1 MFRLL
6 LFAAF
11 CLALLPGPLAQSASD
26 PVKARESLERGVALM
41 KQGSP
46 DAVGLLQQAAA
57 LDPENALAWHYLGTA
72 QLAMQSFRDAEDSLQ
87 KALRLDEAKP
97 SLGRKLRR
105 ETADALGLAF
115 AHQKDYAKATEV
127 YRSALAGDAEAA
139 GLWYNLACVRALSG
153 DRAGAL
159 SALREALLLD
169 GRLTSPQLPAPS
181 SDPDFKGLYGDP
193 AFFAVLLTNVGPQP
207 NDRPGDSLT
216 REGARLLAAGDSA
229 AAGAALRAALERD
242 PESARAWF
250 LLGGALE
257 DLKDG
262 PGAAA
267 AYAKAL
273 SFKVP
278 LGPDLVQSMARHAA
292 TRVGAQRLAE
302 KAYPEALEAFKTAS
316 GADAFHPWPYY
327 FSARAYAGLGQKEQA
342 LQAVQKAW
350 GLKENLTPLDPPL
363 PDALEDP
370 AFAAWGHDPAWQSAV
385 SAAAR

>member
-6 LFAAF
+6 LFTSL
-11 CLALLPGPLAQSASD
+11 CLALLSGSLAQSPSD
-26 PVKARESLERGVALM
+26 PAKARDLLEQGVALM
-41 KQGSP
+41 NQGNP
-46 DAVGLLQQAAA
+46 DAAGMLQQAAA
-57 LDPENALAWHYLGTA
+57 LDPENALAWYYLGTT
-72 QLAMQSFRDAEDSLQ
+72 QLGLRSYRDAEDSLQ

-105 ETADALGLAF
+105 EAADALGLAF
-115 AHQKDYAKATEV
+115 AHQRDYAKATEV

-159 SALREALLLD
+159 KALREALLMD
-169 GRLTSPQLPAPS
+169 GRLTAPQLPAPS

-216 REGARLLAAGDSA
+216 REGARLLAAGDA
-229 AAGAALRAALERD
+229 TTAGTALRAALERD

-257 DLKDG
+257 EQKDG

-278 LGPDLVQSMARHAA
+278 LGPDLVQSMVRHAA
-292 TRVGAQRLAE
+292 TRLGVQRLEE
-302 KAYPEALEAFKTAS
+302 KAYPEALGALKTAS
-316 GADAFHPWPYY
+316 EADPFHPWPYY
-327 FSARAYAGLGQKEQA
+327 LSARAHAGLDQKEQA
-342 LQAVQKAW
+342 LEAIRKAW
-350 GLKENLTPLDPPL
+350 GLKENLTSLDPPL
-363 PDALEDP
+363 PDALKDP
-370 AFAAWGHDPAWQSAV
+370 AFASWAQDPAWQSAS
-385 SAAAR
+385 SAATR

>member
-1 MFRLL
+1 VFRLL
-6 LFAAF
+6 LFAAL
-11 CLALLPGPLAQSASD
+11 CLALLSGPLAQTPSD
-26 PVKARESLERGVALM
+26 PARARESLERGVALM
-41 KQGSP
+41 NQGSP

-72 QLAMQSFRDAEDSLQ
+72 QLETQSFREAQDSLQ
-87 KALRLDEAKP
+87 KALRLDEARP

-127 YRSALAGDAEAA
+127 YRSALAGDEEAA

-159 SALREALLLD
+159 SSLREALQLD

-216 REGARLLAAGDSA
+216 REGARLLAGGNAA
-229 AAGAALRAALERD
+229 AAGQALRAALERD

-257 DLKDG
+257 EMKDG

-292 TRVGAQRLAE
+292 TRLGTQRLEE

-316 GADAFHPWPYY
+316 EADAFHPWPYY
-327 FSARAYAGLGQKEQA
+327 LSARAYAGLDQKEQA

-370 AFAAWGHDPAWQSAV
+370 AFAAWGHDPAWRAAV
-385 SAAAR
+385 SAATR